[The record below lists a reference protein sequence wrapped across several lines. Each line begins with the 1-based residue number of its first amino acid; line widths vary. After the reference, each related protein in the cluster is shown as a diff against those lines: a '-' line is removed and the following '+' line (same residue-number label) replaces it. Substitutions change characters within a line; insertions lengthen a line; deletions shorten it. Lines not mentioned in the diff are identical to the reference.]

1 MYIQPSVS
9 ISVMPYGCG
18 MELGV
23 RKAGG
28 ASKGPGTEGQSEN
41 SVFETGLL
49 GHYEG
54 THMKIG

>member
-1 MYIQPSVS
+1 MS
-9 ISVMPYGCG
+9 YGCG

-49 GHYEG
+49 GHYKG
-54 THMKIG
+54 IHMKIG